1 MKLYKIADKSDQNSR
16 KITSLEKD
24 LKDLDK
30 KYKKLESDFKKAKKD
45 LDDHK
50 KVLKDLNIGKR
61 LYYQDR
67 TVFNTLQRKI
77 ERFERVEKEWVRFK
91 DKMEDKIK
99 KEISK
104 LERASVSPKK

>member
-30 KYKKLESDFKKAKKD
+30 KYKKLESDFKKAKKEVD
-45 LDDHK
+45 EHK
-50 KVLKDLNIGKR
+50 RIIKDLNIGKR
-61 LYYQDR
+61 LYYQER
-67 TVFNTLQRKI
+67 TVFTSLQRKM
-77 ERFERVEKEWVRFK
+77 ERLERVEKEWVRFK
-91 DKMEDKIK
+91 DTIEDKIK

-104 LERASVSPKK
+104 KERASVSPKK